1 VAVARRPRPGAF
13 DDEADF
19 ARNDVFAARPVLATM
34 AVRLA
39 CSDQDPFIVTNRAFA
54 RGLPSAAATFDTGAH
69 TEKYWAAHTGA
80 QMIWL
85 RRHFL

>member
-1 VAVARRPRPGAF
+1 MTCSPRG
-13 DDEADF
+13 
-19 ARNDVFAARPVLATM
+19 VLATM
-34 AVRLA
+34 AVRLE
-39 CSDQDPFIVTNRAFA
+39 CGEQDRFIVANRAFA